1 MKKIN
6 MLDSVE
12 ILAIAGTGIIAGVW
26 SYRMIKK
33 QFFTNQEQEID
44 TMARTIWG
52 EARGE
57 GTAGMVAVGNVIL
70 NRVAAGS
77 WYGLTVSEVCKKPKQ
92 FSCWNPD
99 DPNYKKMLAVNTSD
113 PQFKVALQI
122 ANNLI
127 KYGRDEDITNG
138 ATHYH
143 AKNIRPYW
151 VDDMT
156 EVATVGNHI
165 FYA

>member
-1 MKKIN
+1 
-6 MLDSVE
+6 
-12 ILAIAGTGIIAGVW
+12 
-26 SYRMIKK
+26 MI
-33 QFFTNQEQEID
+33 
-44 TMARTIWG
+44 
-52 EARGE
+52 
-57 GTAGMVAVGNVIL
+57 
-70 NRVAAGS
+70 
-77 WYGLTVSEVCKKPKQ
+77 
-92 FSCWNPD
+92 
-99 DPNYKKMLAVNTSD
+99 AVNTSD

>member
-1 MKKIN
+1 
-6 MLDSVE
+6 MLDSVK

-33 QFFTNQEQEID
+33 EFFTNQNQEID

-77 WYGLTVSEVCKKPKQ
+77 WYGLSVSEV
-92 FSCWNPD
+92 
-99 DPNYKKMLAVNTSD
+99 
-113 PQFKVALQI
+113 
-122 ANNLI
+122 
-127 KYGRDEDITNG
+127 
-138 ATHYH
+138 
-143 AKNIRPYW
+143 
-151 VDDMT
+151 
-156 EVATVGNHI
+156 
-165 FYA
+165 